1 MFTNMFY
8 LHLYSYQNQKVTGNS
23 FICAILGLNYY
34 LFLSLVVIFL
44 HSKLQF
50 WSFSYIFVA
59 TSSNHVTWLHLKVNI
74 CGIAANK
81 LKIAAL

>member
-1 MFTNMFY
+1 MEMNYVYKYVLLT
-8 LHLYSYQNQKVTGNS
+8 
-23 FICAILGLNYY
+23 FI
-34 LFLSLVVIFL
+34 FLPESKSDRKLTHMCNFGVELLIFL